1 MTATQSPA
9 DTANGETAVW
19 HVPLADPAATEALA
33 RIIAPE
39 LKAGDLVGLSGGLG
53 AGKTTFARA
62 LLRALADDARL
73 EVPSPTFTL
82 MQVYDTPAGTVVHA
96 DLYRL
101 GGAAEL
107 NELGFDE
114 ISERAITIVEWP
126 ERGEGALPA
135 TRLAVALDL
144 DTARGPEAR
153 TAVIA
158 GTGTFAP
165 RLARMKAVQLMLEG
179 AGWDDARRVLLQG
192 DASTRAYERLTK
204 PSGER
209 AILMISP
216 PRADGPP
223 VRRGKPYSAIAKLAE
238 SVHAFA
244 ALDRGLAGLGFSV
257 PTIVAEDL
265 DAGLLLIEDL

>member
-1 MTATQSPA
+1 MTATPSPA
-9 DTANGETAVW
+9 GTANGETAAVW

-62 LLRALADDARL
+62 LVRALADDARL

-82 MQVYDTPAGTVVHA
+82 MQVYDTPAGSVVHA

-135 TRLAVALDL
+135 TRLSVALDL
-144 DTARGPEAR
+144 DSDKGPEAR
-153 TAVIA
+153 TAIVA

-209 AILMISP
+209 A
-216 PRADGPP
+216 
-223 VRRGKPYSAIAKLAE
+223 
-238 SVHAFA
+238 
-244 ALDRGLAGLGFSV
+244 
-257 PTIVAEDL
+257 
-265 DAGLLLIEDL
+265 